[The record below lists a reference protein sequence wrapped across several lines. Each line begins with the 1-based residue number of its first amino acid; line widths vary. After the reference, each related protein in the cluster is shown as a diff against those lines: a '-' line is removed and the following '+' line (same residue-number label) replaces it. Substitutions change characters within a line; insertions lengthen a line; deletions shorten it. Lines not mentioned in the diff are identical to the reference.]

1 MAEDIQPSLF
11 FQHQYMCFECGLLYN
26 TLEEVLVHQ
35 QNHGGDICQESEEG
49 SALAIDQL
57 QGLALHNSQYQCL
70 ECEQLLV
77 SPEEL
82 LQHQEVHLQQLSQ
95 SPALQLV
102 DAQESVSSQIH
113 YQCCDC
119 KELFTSPELWL
130 AHRQTHSKEEPP
142 PPNIVLQAEPCIQ
155 TLVNLENMV
164 LDEHLYEGQEIY
176 SVVQGQ
182 RAAVALPTQVYLQ
195 SPGSKKKWVVHS
207 TSPHQDPTAASVMQL
222 APQQQQTL
230 GETVAQPLE
239 MHPYECSEC
248 TQVFQTPE
256 EFLAHQGMHF
266 TETEKESGDSVEIE
280 INGLAEMD
288 TERETR
294 CLGTFRPS
302 TSAGQQDETDKKKTN
317 ASTKEVTNGIIL
329 DKERQLQEQNNQ
341 EEPTMFQ
348 RVFHCLEC
356 KKELG
361 SAEQLRR
368 HRKAHV
374 KEEYLCNECNRSFTS
389 ANRLQAHQKVHE
401 DGTHECPECSK
412 VFKKAA
418 SLEQH
423 LRSHS
428 GEALYLCV
436 DCGLG
441 FSTEMTLL
449 VHRKTHTANPLHR
462 CQCGKAF
469 SNMTKFLYH
478 RRTHTGKSGIPQG
491 KQRLIGEAA
500 IPQPDQFTESKHD
513 MDREASEGQVAPAL
527 PPKPLASVTPTEE
540 TAKVAL
546 AYRCPQCGKTFST
559 HIRLVRHK
567 RVVHI
572 LERKHKCQICGQK
585 FKKLVHVKN
594 HMRTHTG
601 ERPFQCTECGKTFA
615 SLANL
620 MRHHLTH
627 TGERPYKCEVCGKAF
642 TQSSNLQQHRL
653 LHTSSSPFCCQDC
666 GLSFSRAAKLAAH
679 RYVHTGEFPFK
690 CMDCG
695 KTFLRKRL
703 LELHRYNHQGR
714 EAPHC
719 RQCGAT
725 FLHVAELNEHQCGL
739 KKQPYECP
747 VCGKRLGSLS
757 ALSLHELVHA
767 GQRPYKCSLCTK
779 TFTSQSGLTRHWQ
792 RHSGIRPHQCSL
804 CGKTFVAASSL
815 HLHQRIHT
823 GERPFPCTDCGKA
836 FRQATHLR
844 EHRRLHTGERPYRC
858 QECGKSFIQS
868 MHLAEHQRI
877 HTGER
882 PHSCQECGK
891 AFKTLSNLQSHRRT
905 HGEAEPPP
913 QQTIMC
919 TEFGETIAIIESS
932 EPLPL
937 METIEI
943 YQATLDGSIQVE
955 NLQMNAFV

>member
-1 MAEDIQPSLF
+1 MAEDMQSLF
-11 FQHQYMCFECGLLYN
+11 FHHQYMCFECGLLYN

-35 QNHGGDICQESEEG
+35 QNHSGEAYLQSEEG
-49 SALAIDQL
+49 SAAGTNQV
-57 QGLALHNSQYQCL
+57 QGLALQNSHYQCL
-70 ECEQLLV
+70 ECQQLLL
-77 SPEEL
+77 SPAEL
-82 LQHQEVHLQQLSQ
+82 LQHQELHLQEISQNPGLQQLVE
-95 SPALQLV
+95 AHG
-102 DAQESVSSQIH
+102 SVTSQIQ

-130 AHRQTHSKEEPP
+130 SHQQTHKKEEPSQS
-142 PPNIVLQAEPCIQ
+142 IVLQAEPCIQ
-155 TLVNLENMV
+155 TVVNLENMV
-164 LDEHLYEGQEIY
+164 LDGQVY
-176 SVVQGQ
+176 SMVQGQ
-182 RAAVALPTQVYLQ
+182 QANLALPTHAYVQD
-195 SPGSKKKWVVHS
+195 PGTKKKEMIQCTNPKQKLAELPDFQQKHLS
-207 TSPHQDPTAASVMQL
+207 GTSSQR
-222 APQQQQTL
+222 
-230 GETVAQPLE
+230 LE

-248 TQVFQTPE
+248 MQVFHTPE
-256 EFLAHQGMHF
+256 EFLDHQGMHF
-266 TETEKESGDSVEIE
+266 TETEKESGDSIELE
-280 INGLAEMD
+280 INSLP
-288 TERETR
+288 ERETQ
-294 CLGTFRPS
+294 CPGTFAPY
-302 TSAGQQDETDKKKTN
+302 TCEVQQDKTN
-317 ASTKEVTNGIIL
+317 REMSVLSKEGNNDFIL
-329 DKERQLQEQNNQ
+329 DRQKQLQNLNNQ
-341 EEPTMFQ
+341 EDSKFKKT
-348 RVFHCLEC
+348 FHCTEC
-356 KKELG
+356 RKELG

-368 HRKAHV
+368 HEKAHV
-374 KEEYLCNECNRSFTS
+374 KEEYFCSECNRNFTS
-389 ANRLQAHQKVHE
+389 AKRLQAHQKVHE
-401 DGTHECPECSK
+401 DGTYECPECIK

-423 LRSHS
+423 LHSHS

-441 FSTEMTLL
+441 FSTEMTLV

-462 CQCGKAF
+462 CHCGKSF

-478 RRTHTGKSGIPQG
+478 RRTHSGKSSTPQE
-491 KQRLIGEAA
+491 KPKLTGEAA
-500 IPQPDQFTESKHD
+500 TSQPELSDTMPD
-513 MDREASEGQVAPAL
+513 ITVAPATQLL
-527 PPKPLASVTPTEE
+527 PALPQKPVASVTQTEE
-540 TAKVAL
+540 AARIAL
-546 AYRCPQCGKTFST
+546 AYRCPQCSKTFST

-653 LHTSSSPFCCQDC
+653 LHASSSPFTCQDC
-666 GLSFSRAAKLAAH
+666 GLSFSRAAKLATH
-679 RYVHTGEFPFK
+679 RYVHTGELPFK
-690 CMDCG
+690 CTDCG

-719 RQCGAT
+719 QQCGAT
-725 FLHVAELNEHQCGL
+725 FLHMAELNEHQCGR

-747 VCGKRLGSLS
+747 ACGKRLGSLA
-757 ALSLHELVHA
+757 ALSLHELVHD

-779 TFTSQSGLTRHWQ
+779 GFTSQSGLTRHWQ

-815 HLHQRIHT
+815 HLHQRVHT
-823 GERPFPCTDCGKA
+823 GERPFPCPDCGKA

-868 MHLAEHQRI
+868 IHLAEHQRI
-877 HTGER
+877 HNGEW

-891 AFKTLSNLQSHRRT
+891 AFKTLSNLRNHRKI
-905 HGEAEPPP
+905 HKEAELPPPP

-943 YQATLDGSIQVE
+943 YQATLDGR
-955 NLQMNAFV
+955 LQMNAFV